1 METNKDIAR
10 ESIINAASIAFS
22 KYGYKKTTLDDI
34 AAFTNVSKT
43 GMYYYFKNKEEV
55 FNAVIKKEA
64 AKMQEYLTEV
74 INQENTPID
83 KVFAYVNG
91 RMSFLERISNYYSAL
106 KNDLFEQLGAIY
118 NNREEFDK
126 IELEALINILEEGV
140 EKGDFFIED
149 TLETAMT
156 VMMTLKSLE
165 IPFFGTEKP
174 MDYKKHLDKLTS
186 LLLYGLTPR

>member
-126 IELEALINILEEGV
+126 IELEALINILEEGI

-149 TLETAMT
+149 TFETAMT
-156 VMMTLKSLE
+156 IMMTLKSLE

>member
-1 METNKDIAR
+1 METNKDITR
-10 ESIINAASIAFS
+10 ENIINAASIAFS

-34 AAFTNVSKT
+34 ASFTNVSKT

-55 FNAVIKKEA
+55 FNEVIKKEA
-64 AKMQEYLTEV
+64 SKMQEYLSEM

-83 KVFAYVNG
+83 KVFAYVDG

-126 IELEALINILEEGV
+126 IEISELIKILDEGV
-140 EKGDFFIED
+140 KKGDFYIED
-149 TLETAMT
+149 THGTALTIMI
-156 VMMTLKSLE
+156 TLKSLE
-165 IPFFGTEKP
+165 IPFFGTDKP
-174 MDYKKHLDKLTS
+174 MDYKKHIDKLTY
-186 LLLYGLTPR
+186 LILYGITPR